1 VRIGVRRVSNVQ
13 QDNNLVNFVRV
24 NPFATAIMACQGT
37 YFPGTVRTAQ
47 RRIKRAGLKNYAAA
61 KKKPYLT

>member
-1 VRIGVRRVSNVQ
+1 
-13 QDNNLVNFVRV
+13 
-24 NPFATAIMACQGT
+24 MACQGT